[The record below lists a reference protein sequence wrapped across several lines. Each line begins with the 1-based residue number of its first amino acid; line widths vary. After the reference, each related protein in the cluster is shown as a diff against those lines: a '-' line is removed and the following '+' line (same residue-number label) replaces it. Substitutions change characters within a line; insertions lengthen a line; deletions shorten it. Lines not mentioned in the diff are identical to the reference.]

1 MLPPARTSQGMEAG
15 KDIKLQD
22 DGSIMTDQ
30 AFYVADKVKVIKLA
44 RARLSV
50 QSFRSGAA

>member
-1 MLPPARTSQGMEAG
+1 MEAG

-30 AFYVADKVKVIKLA
+30 AFYVADKVKVIKLT